1 MALRGESMFEV
12 KIKDKYKKSIKVG
25 LMPLGFI
32 FPEYIFRENYTAE
45 YILKLWGTQG
55 VTTAFFNINFLITF
69 ALYLYLFLS
78 LYLLGVFI
86 YRFFN
91 IHIRNEKN
99 GVDSYIEEVEKID
112 KKLDELPNSLRVY
125 FENILYSTLAG
136 TGKIDSQLCQTFHRV
151 DGLGIKGK
159 IDNILNKG
167 IQVDQ
172 EAYTW
177 LIETVLE
184 KNIKSKYY
192 GIWDIDIFKP
202 MKYYESHSETFLMI
216 NKHLINIHKIESNI
230 RIFITNENIN
240 EVFIEKFIEENEIF
254 ITNIIIKQWK
264 LKKVFFIK
272 KPQDNISNVW
282 MLHDGLVVSNGDKF
296 IIRFNED
303 EKILT
308 FDMDRVEQYI
318 DSLETRMDL
327 LGSEYIYENEED
339 KLIIK
344 YA

>member
-1 MALRGESMFEV
+1 MGEEVLFDV
-12 KIKDKYKKSIKVG
+12 KIKDKRRKGIKVA
-25 LMPLGFI
+25 LMPFGFI
-32 FPEYIFRENYTAE
+32 LPEYIFRENYTAE
-45 YILKLWGTQG
+45 YILKLWGMEG
-55 VTTAFFNINFLITF
+55 ASSAFISINFLITVI
-69 ALYLYLFLS
+69 LYVYLFLS

-86 YRFFN
+86 YRFLN
-91 IHIRNEKN
+91 IHIRNERN
-99 GVDSYIEEVEKID
+99 GIHSYIEQVEKID
-112 KKLDELPNSLRVY
+112 KKLDELPSSLRVY

-136 TGKIDSQLCQTFHRV
+136 TGKIDSQLCQTFHRA

-216 NKHLINIHKIESNI
+216 NKHLIDIHKIESNI
-230 RIFITNENIN
+230 RIFITNNDIN
-240 EVFIEKFIEENEIF
+240 EEFIKKFIEENKQF
-254 ITNIIIKQWK
+254 VNNIIIKQWK

-282 MLHDGLVVSNGDKF
+282 MLHDGLVVSNGEKF
-296 IIRFNED
+296 IIRFNEA
-303 EKILT
+303 ERILT

-318 DSLETRMDL
+318 DSLETRMNL
-327 LGSEYIYENEED
+327 LGNEYIYENEEE

>member
-1 MALRGESMFEV
+1 MFEV
-12 KIKDKYKKSIKVG
+12 KIKDKYRKGIKVG
-25 LMPLGFI
+25 LMPFGFI
-32 FPEYIFRENYTAE
+32 IPEYIFQESYTAE

-55 VTTAFFNINFLITF
+55 VSAAFFNINFFITIIV
-69 ALYLYLFLS
+69 YLYLFLS

-91 IHIRNEKN
+91 INLRNEKN
-99 GVDSYIEEVEKID
+99 GIHSYIEQVEEVD
-112 KKLDELPNSLRVY
+112 KKLDGLPSSLKVY
-125 FENILYSTLAG
+125 FENILYATLAG
-136 TGKIDSQLCQTFHRV
+136 TGKIDSQLCKTFHRT

-167 IQVDQ
+167 IHVDQ

-192 GIWDIDIFKP
+192 GIWDVDIFKP
-202 MKYYESHSETFLMI
+202 MKYYENHSETFLMI
-216 NKHLINIHKIESNI
+216 NKHLIDIHKIESNI
-230 RIFITNENIN
+230 RIFITNNDIN
-240 EVFIEKFIEENEIF
+240 EEFINKFIEENESF
-254 ITNIIIKQWK
+254 INKIIIKQWK

-282 MLHDGLVVSNGDKF
+282 MLHDGLIVSNGEKF
-296 IIRFNED
+296 IIRFNEA

-318 DSLETRMDL
+318 DSLETRMNL
-327 LGSEYIYENEED
+327 LENEYIYENEED
-339 KLIIK
+339 KLTIK